1 MSTDPRQELLARIA
15 DRIGK
20 ELNIVAGAR
29 NPFDPRYP
37 LNDSQAA
44 AIKRLLATAA
54 LIGIEEY
61 DAAADTEE

>member
-1 MSTDPRQELLARIA
+1 MSTDSKRELVNRIA
-15 DRIGK
+15 DRLGR

-61 DAAADTEE
+61 DATADTEE